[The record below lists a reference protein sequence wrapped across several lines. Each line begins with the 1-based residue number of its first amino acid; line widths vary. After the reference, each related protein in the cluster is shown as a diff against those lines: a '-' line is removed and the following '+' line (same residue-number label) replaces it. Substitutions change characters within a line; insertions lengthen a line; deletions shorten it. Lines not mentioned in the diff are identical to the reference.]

1 MEEIIQ
7 EALSKGVEMHVA
19 GEFHLARQLY
29 ETVIKLQPEH
39 ADANHNMGLLKLDTG
54 HDLEA
59 LPFLQTALQAD
70 TTIAQFWLSY
80 IKALI
85 KLERLDEAARILDLA
100 KESGFQG
107 ENFEKLHQSL
117 NSSPEGGN
125 SAGNELFNPNQT
137 EIDLIDDTEVAK
149 YNEEDNLKLSKKG
162 LELINLYKDMVVN
175 GYERTDG
182 SKVTSTY
189 NDFELRK
196 FRSICKTHLQ
206 KKDIETVL
214 DYGGGGSDW
223 EAPNFEPSTNE
234 SAKQFFKV
242 KDVCTYEPARNLFEK
257 RKSDCVVCMDVL
269 EHIHMSDVPRVV
281 DELFSLSKKLL
292 VVNVACYKAAAML
305 PTGENAHITVRSPD
319 WWKGLIDAISI
330 NYEEVEVVLICS
342 QTYSSGVIFE
352 TFRSGDWNETEGFSV
367 PYNYQTFGAK

>member
-1 MEEIIQ
+1 MREIIQ

-19 GEFHLARQLY
+19 GEFDLASQMY
-29 ETVIKLQPEH
+29 ESVIKLQPEH

-242 KDVCTYEPARNLFEK
+242 KDVCTYEPARNLLEK

-281 DELFSLSKKLL
+281 DELFSLFKKLL
-292 VVNVACYKAAAML
+292 VVNVACYEAAALL

-319 WWKGLIDAISI
+319 WWKGMFDAISI

-367 PYNYQTFGAK
+367 PYNYRTFGAK

>member
-19 GEFHLARQLY
+19 GEFDLAGQLY
-29 ETVIKLQPEH
+29 ASVIKLQPDH
-39 ADANHNMGLLKLDTG
+39 ADANHNMGLLKLDMG
-54 HDLEA
+54 NDLEA
-59 LPFLQTALQAD
+59 LPYLQTALQAD
-70 TTIAQFWLSY
+70 TSIAQFWLSY
-80 IKALI
+80 IRALI
-85 KLERLDEAARILDLA
+85 KLDKTTEATRILDLA

-107 ENFEKLHQSL
+107 EDFEKLHQSL

-125 SAGNELFNPNQT
+125 IAGNELFNPNQT
-137 EIDLIDDTEVAK
+137 EIELFDDTEVPK

-269 EHIHMSDVPRVV
+269 EHIHISDVPRVV

-330 NYEEVEVVLICS
+330 NYEEVEVALICS

>member
-7 EALSKGVEMHVA
+7 DELSKGVELHIA
-19 GEFHLARQLY
+19 GEFDLAARCY
-29 ETVIKLQPEH
+29 ESVIKQQPDH
-39 ADANHNMGLLKLDTG
+39 ADANYNMGLLKLDIG
-54 HDLEA
+54 LDLEA
-59 LPFLQTALQAD
+59 LPYLQTALQAD
-70 TTIAQFWLSY
+70 TSIAQFWLSY

-85 KLERLDEAARILDLA
+85 KLEKLKDASRILNLA
-100 KESGFQG
+100 KENGIEG
-107 ENFEKLHQSL
+107 DDFEKLHQSL

-125 SAGNELFNPNQT
+125 IAGNELFNPNQT
-137 EIDLIDDTEVAK
+137 EIDLFDGTEVPK

-196 FRSICKTHLQ
+196 FRSICKTHFQ

-223 EAPNFEPSTNE
+223 DAPNFEPSTNE

-269 EHIHMSDVPRVV
+269 EHIHISDVPRVV

-330 NYEEVEVVLICS
+330 NYEEVEVALICS

-367 PYNYQTFGAK
+367 PYNYRTFGAK